1 MLVRVLHNEARPMGV
16 RVQMLGIS
24 RPVRTDE
31 NRDTACEGWPA
42 AVAISEQA
50 LALVDQSDARQ
61 AANPIVRFPWRG
73 PEPTAADP
81 SMTASE
87 RIPEPV
93 LEQTW
98 SALEPLLNRRED
110 RRK

>member
-1 MLVRVLHNEARPMGV
+1 MGV

-42 AVAISEQA
+42 ALAISEQA

-73 PEPTAADP
+73 SEIPVAESTTPAPE
-81 SMTASE
+81 S
-87 RIPEPV
+87 IPEAV
-93 LEQTW
+93 LEQAW
-98 SALEPLLNRRED
+98 GALEPLLHRRED

>member
-1 MLVRVLHNEARPMGV
+1 MCSAGDSISAFNFPGRP
-16 RVQMLGIS
+16 S
-24 RPVRTDE
+24 
-31 NRDTACEGWPA
+31 NR
-42 AVAISEQA
+42 
-50 LALVDQSDARQ
+50 

-73 PEPTAADP
+73 SELSAAEPSTPAPEL
-81 SMTASE
+81 
-87 RIPEPV
+87 IPEPV